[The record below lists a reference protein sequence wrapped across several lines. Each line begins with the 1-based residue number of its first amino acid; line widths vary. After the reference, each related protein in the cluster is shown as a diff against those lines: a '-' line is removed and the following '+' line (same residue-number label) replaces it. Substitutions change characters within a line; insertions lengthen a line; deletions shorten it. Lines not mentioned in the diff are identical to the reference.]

1 MLLPLRAWCPSGEM
15 GKGKEDGH
23 QVDGCIP
30 TAHMYQCQHPKRCN
44 AQKDVIKVL
53 ESVREWVGVE
63 SSVNREAIEQHFT
76 SAGWKL
82 DGSFSEYLIIG
93 SNSDSLSILAYA
105 QAREPEDPVF
115 ELIDHERDL
124 TYGVQQ
130 IPTPHQAWKLL
141 QEHGQ
146 LAEE

>member
-1 MLLPLRAWCPSGEM
+1 
-15 GKGKEDGH
+15 
-23 QVDGCIP
+23 
-30 TAHMYQCQHPKRCN
+30 MYQCQHPKRCK

-53 ESVREWVGVE
+53 ESVRERVGVE
-63 SSVNREAIEQHFT
+63 SSVNREAIEQRFT

-93 SNSDSLSILAYA
+93 SNDDILSILAYA
-105 QAREPEDPVF
+105 PQAREPEDPVF

-130 IPTPHQAWKLL
+130 IPSPQQAGKLL

>member
-1 MLLPLRAWCPSGEM
+1 MPVSGEW

-23 QVDGCIP
+23 QGNSCIP
-30 TAHMYQCQHPKRCN
+30 TAHMYQCQHPRRCN

-63 SSVNREAIEQHFT
+63 SSVNIEAIEQSFT
-76 SAGWKL
+76 RAGW
-82 DGSFSEYLIIG
+82 DIDRSFSEYLTIG
-93 SNSDSLSILAYA
+93 CNGDGISILAYP
-105 QAREPEDPVF
+105 QEAREPEDPVF

-130 IPTPHQAWKLL
+130 IPSPQQAAQLL

>member
-1 MLLPLRAWCPSGEM
+1 
-15 GKGKEDGH
+15 
-23 QVDGCIP
+23 
-30 TAHMYQCQHPKRCN
+30 MYQCQHPKRCN

-63 SSVNREAIEQHFT
+63 SSVNREAIEQRFT

-93 SNSDSLSILAYA
+93 CNNDDSLSILAYA
-105 QAREPEDPVF
+105 QAREPEDSVF

-124 TYGVQQ
+124 TERDLTRGISPMGSSKYRPPIRPGSYSRS
-130 IPTPHQAWKLL
+130 TAS
-141 QEHGQ
+141 
-146 LAEE
+146 